1 MFSMLWFTYVDWVP
15 KKVDTKLIAP
25 EKDLNLE
32 KYWAHAEGIQPGEV
46 ALP

>member
-1 MFSMLWFTYVDWVP
+1 MLRFTYVDWVP

-32 KYWAHAEGIQPGEV
+32 KYRA
-46 ALP
+46 